1 MWTKLA
7 VLALMLHV
15 AMTLMIG
22 LRSFKARV
30 RAINNGSAKLDLIEA
45 DSANWPRKVRL
56 LGNNFD
62 SQFDSPMMWYA
73 VTGIAIALGMI
84 DPVFVALSF
93 LYLLARLGH
102 SIVHISGSNVPSRAR
117 IFLFSFFVIVAM
129 WLWLTFK
136 LFVVGSL

>member
-15 AMTLMIG
+15 AMTLFIG
-22 LRSFKARV
+22 LKSFKARV
-30 RAINNGSAKLDLIEA
+30 RALKNGSAKLDLIEA
-45 DSANWPRKVRL
+45 DSSNWPRRARL

-73 VTGIAIALGMI
+73 VTAIAIALVKV
-84 DPVFVALSF
+84 DVVFVAMSF
-93 LYLLARLGH
+93 LYLFARLGH
-102 SIVHISGSNVPSRAR
+102 SIVHVSGGNVPARAR